1 VSQRHDD
8 VPVTAP
14 RDSASEQLDELI
26 AAMALGDHG
35 AFDQVF
41 RELSGPVYSMALTV
55 IHDAAQAEEITQE
68 VLLEM
73 WFVAGRYDPAKGSA
87 VGWALMIARRR
98 AIDRIRSTS
107 AGLNRERQS
116 TVTAVPWDQV
126 HEAAEANLDRE
137 HLRHCL
143 GKLSG
148 PQREAITL
156 AFYGGYTYADV
167 AAILGVAVGTVKS
180 RIRQALI
187 SLRGCMQA
195 AP

>member
-1 VSQRHDD
+1 MSQAENDA
-8 VPVTAP
+8 PVTAP
-14 RDSASEQLDELI
+14 QDAAAEHLDELI
-26 AAMALGDHG
+26 AAMAQGDHG

-41 RELSGPVYSMALTV
+41 RELYGPVYCMALTV

-73 WFVAGRYDPAKGSA
+73 WFVAGRYDPAKSSA

-107 AGLNRERQS
+107 ADLNRERQNV
-116 TVTAVPWDQV
+116 VTAVPWDQV
-126 HEAAEANLDRE
+126 LEAAEANLDRE

-143 GKLSG
+143 RKLSG
-148 PQREAITL
+148 PQREAVTL